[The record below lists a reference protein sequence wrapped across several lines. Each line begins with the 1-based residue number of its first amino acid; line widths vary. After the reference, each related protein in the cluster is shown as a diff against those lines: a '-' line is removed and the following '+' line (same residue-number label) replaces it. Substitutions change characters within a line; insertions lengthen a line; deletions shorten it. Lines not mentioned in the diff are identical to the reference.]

1 MNLKSI
7 ICILL
12 SLTML
17 FLVCGCGAEINIEIN
32 SSQPSSEVLDTITS
46 EHTSQ
51 PQVSSSSKPSVSSPS
66 SSKPTSS
73 VVSGPSKVSSS
84 ASSQIT
90 SSTVSNTPLAKPVD
104 GWDELGNILIF
115 GDSYSAFHKDGI
127 DDKYPYGNKPYYPND
142 IDDVDD
148 LEDMWFS
155 HLLKETKGQI
165 VRNDS
170 LSGASICGTSY
181 GQDTYNGG
189 NGWCFSARLEKLIK
203 EGYFS
208 KNKIDT
214 IFIFGGTNDVGV
226 TPIGQL
232 KYSGWS
238 ESDILKPLPGAS
250 YFMNTL
256 RRNVPRSTKIYFV
269 LNNSIKTSNP
279 TLYEGYKEY
288 CKKWAIGF
296 IECSTIAKASGHPT
310 AAGMKTIS
318 DDIVKYLK
326 TNPIP

>member
-1 MNLKSI
+1 MNFKSI

-17 FLVCGCGAEINIEIN
+17 FLVCGCGTNGPAE
-32 SSQPSSEVLDTITS
+32 SSSLQTSSDASDAVTS

-51 PQVSSSSKPSVSSPS
+51 PQVSSSSKPSVSSAT

-73 VVSGPSKVSSS
+73 VSSNSSKVSSS

-115 GDSYSAFHKDGI
+115 GDSYSAFHKNGV

-181 GQDTYNGG
+181 GQDTYNGE

-214 IFIFGGTNDVGV
+214 IFIFG
-226 TPIGQL
+226 TPL
-232 KYSGWS
+232 S
-238 ESDILKPLPGAS
+238 L
-250 YFMNTL
+250 
-256 RRNVPRSTKIYFV
+256 
-269 LNNSIKTSNP
+269 
-279 TLYEGYKEY
+279 
-288 CKKWAIGF
+288 
-296 IECSTIAKASGHPT
+296 
-310 AAGMKTIS
+310 
-318 DDIVKYLK
+318 
-326 TNPIP
+326 

>member
-1 MNLKSI
+1 MKFKAIL
-7 ICILL
+7 CILL
-12 SLTML
+12 SLIIL
-17 FLVCGCGAEINIEIN
+17 IVICGCGVKEPDKN
-32 SSQPSSEVLDTITS
+32 SSSLTISDVSNTVTYEYAS
-46 EHTSQ
+46 K
-51 PQVSSSSKPSVSSPS
+51 PQVSSAPVESSPS
-66 SSKPTSS
+66 IASSKLISSTNLISSNVSETSS
-73 VVSGPSKVSSS
+73 V
-84 ASSQIT
+84 IT
-90 SSTVSNTPLAKPVD
+90 SSTVTSTPLTEPVD

-181 GQDTYNGG
+181 GEDTYDRG
-189 NGWCFSARLEKLIK
+189 NGWCFSARLEKRIK

-232 KYSGWS
+232 KYRDWT
-238 ESDILKPLPGAS
+238 ENDKLKPLPGAC
-250 YFMNTL
+250 YFFDTL
-256 RRNVPRSTKIYFV
+256 RRNVPRSTRIYFV
-269 LNNSIKTSNP
+269 LNNSIKTSNLA
-279 TLYEGYKEY
+279 LYEGYKEC
-288 CKKWAIGF
+288 CKKYVIGF

-326 TNPIP
+326 TNPIL